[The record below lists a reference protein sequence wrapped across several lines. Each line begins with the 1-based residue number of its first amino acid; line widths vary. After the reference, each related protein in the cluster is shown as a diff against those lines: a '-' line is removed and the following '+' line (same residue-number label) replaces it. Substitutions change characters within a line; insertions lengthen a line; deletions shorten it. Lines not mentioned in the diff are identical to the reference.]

1 MTMFADIINPF
12 FLIPN
17 ATVSGR
23 ACTLLGAVNNW
34 GCDCMH
40 ASMMD
45 DISSTHVVV
54 CGHKVV
60 ESGEEQGP
68 SFWNLADRLNC
79 DLTSVTD

>member
-1 MTMFADIINPF
+1 MTMFTDIINPF

-17 ATVSGR
+17 ATASGG

-40 ASMMD
+40 AGMMD
-45 DISSTHVVV
+45 NISSTHVVV

-68 SFWNLADRLNC
+68 SFGI
-79 DLTSVTD
+79 